1 MAVVVVFP
9 TPPLP
14 EQMRMVR
21 VVDTRVLLG
30 AARIIW
36 LFGLTTTSA
45 FLKALDD
52 GGFNGDHAILEL
64 GLFGQTRLGTGRKPV
79 QHAVQP

>member
-1 MAVVVVFP
+1 
-9 TPPLP
+9 
-14 EQMRMVR
+14 MRMVR

-36 LFGLTTTSA
+36 LLGLTTPSA

-52 GGFNGDHAILEL
+52 GGFNGDHAILEF
-64 GLFGQTRLGTGRKPV
+64 GLFGQTRLGQILGASGDNVSNP
-79 QHAVQP
+79 QL